1 MKEYKENQTV
11 KFIFVSLSFL
21 MCLLVVW
28 MISSMESMF
37 VVLCGFAMLGLF
49 LYSLINP
56 FVHKIILAEDFI
68 EETTLFGKKQ
78 LIFKDVTHINVQSF
92 FSEIRADKKK
102 INIGKYVM
110 QNSDE
115 IIGSVISKIKDN
127 QGLLF
132 AGDPILF
139 KSYINDFSG
148 KRELYEYNEHNLQQF
163 TFIEDAK
170 LTEKKWL
177 FREININTSKGK
189 FKVTYFGKGMGYEC
203 VFVNDELVSRKNSSY
218 WYVPKF
224 DFNYQGLNFSV
235 NVRVYPW
242 MTIRQF
248 WIEVDGKII
257 YSE

>member
-1 MKEYKENQTV
+1 
-11 KFIFVSLSFL
+11 
-21 MCLLVVW
+21 
-28 MISSMESMF
+28 MISSMESLF

-56 FVHKIILAEDFI
+56 FVHKIIIADDFI
-68 EETTLFGKKQ
+68 EEKTLFGKKK
-78 LIFKDVTHINVQSF
+78 IFFNDVTHINVQSF
-92 FSEIRADKKK
+92 FSEIRAKKKK

-127 QGLLF
+127 KGLLF

-139 KSYINDFSG
+139 RSYVNEFSEN
-148 KRELYEYNEHNLQQF
+148 KRLREYNEHNLQEF
-163 TFIEDAK
+163 TFIENSQ
-170 LTEKKWL
+170 LIEKKWL
-177 FREININTSKGK
+177 FRRVNVKTAKGNFNIA
-189 FKVTYFGKGMGYEC
+189 YFGSGLGYEC
-203 VFVNDELVSRKNSSY
+203 VFVNDELVSRKDSKY
-218 WYVPKF
+218 WYVPNF
-224 DFNYQGLNFSV
+224 NFNYQGLNFSV

-248 WIEVDGKII
+248 WIEIDGKII